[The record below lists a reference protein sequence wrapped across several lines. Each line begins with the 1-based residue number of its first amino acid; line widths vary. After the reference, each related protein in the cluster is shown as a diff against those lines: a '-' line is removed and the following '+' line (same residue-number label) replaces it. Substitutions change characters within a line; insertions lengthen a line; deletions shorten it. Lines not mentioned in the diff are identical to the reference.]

1 MAAYIAH
8 YLVMVGIYTILATS
22 LNLLVGYSG
31 IFSLAHAAIY
41 GIGAYASALAA
52 LKLGLGFW
60 GGLLVAAVVGALA
73 AALVAIPSLR
83 VAGDYYIVASFGLQM
98 VILTVFIN
106 WTSFTNGHAGL
117 RRHSAPER
125 VRLCDRQPVQ
135 VRRALAR
142 SRRADLRDLPSAYRT
157 PRSARS
163 AGRARRRDRGASHR
177 QERGAREDHH
187 RHDLLRAGRPR
198 RAASTRTTSPTSTR
212 TSFTLD
218 ESIFI
223 TSLVILG
230 GTERLAGSA
239 RGRLDPPRRARGA
252 QVPRHPGHGGRADA
266 PDPVRRAAH
275 AVHVRAARRHPRPRT
290 SRRAA
295 QGERGAMTPIL
306 TVRERVQG
314 ASAASRR

>member
-1 MAAYIAH
+1 MLAYIAH

-83 VAGDYYIVASFGLQM
+83 VAGDYYIVASFGLQV

-117 RRHSAPER
+117 PGIPRPSVFGLMIDDPFRYVVLS
-125 VRLCDRQPVQ
+125 L
-135 VRRALAR
+135 ALAALTYAIC
-142 SRRADLRDLPSAYRT
+142 RRLTGSAFGRTLRAV
-157 PRSARS
+157 
-163 AGRARRRDRGASHR
+163 
-177 QERGAREDHH
+177 REDEIAAQATGKNVVAVKITITTISSA
-187 RHDLLRAGRPR
+187 LGALAGSLYAHYITYINP
-198 RAASTRTTSPTSTR
+198 

-230 GTERLAGSA
+230 GTERLAGPFVGA
-239 RGRLDPPRRARGA
+239 LILLAVPEALKFLAIPDTVAAPMRQILYGALLILFMFVRPEGILGRAR
-252 QVPRHPGHGGRADA
+252 
-266 PDPVRRAAH
+266 VRPTA
-275 AVHVRAARRHPRPRT
+275 
-290 SRRAA
+290 
-295 QGERGAMTPIL
+295 
-306 TVRERVQG
+306 
-314 ASAASRR
+314 